1 MKYSKFQL
9 QQIEF
14 IKREYKDL
22 LGDYIKVLDEED
34 GLEKLSKICMEKLLK
49 KDNV

>member
-9 QQIEF
+9 KQIEF

-22 LGDYIKVLDEED
+22 LGDYIKILDEED
-34 GLEKLSKICMEKLLK
+34 GLEKLSKICMEKLK
-49 KDNV
+49 RN